1 MRLSKRG
8 EYGLR
13 AMIDLATWEKETG
26 RGIAQI
32 REISEREK
40 IPPKFLEQILLTLKN
55 AGLLHSKMGIGGGYY
70 LAKAAGEISLGQ
82 IIRVLDGPV
91 APIRCVSQMAYES
104 CGCPDEEA
112 CGLRLVMFD
121 VRNAMTN
128 ILDNTSLAD
137 VADRIEKVRLI
148 RNQPQ

>member
-13 AMIDLATWEKETG
+13 AIMDLATWEMETG
-26 RGIAQI
+26 RGIVQI
-32 REISEREK
+32 KEIAERAK

-55 AGLLHSKMGIGGGYY
+55 AGLLHSKMGVGGGYY
-70 LAKAAGEISLGQ
+70 LAKAAREISLGQ
-82 IIRVLDGPV
+82 IIRVLDGPI

-121 VRNAMTN
+121 VRNAMAN
-128 ILDNTSLAD
+128 IL
-137 VADRIEKVRLI
+137 
-148 RNQPQ
+148 